1 MYHFYFLFIFM
12 ISSLPWVS
20 NEVILTLIFD
30 HVGIDFASQSFSC
43 LAPSMTSRMC
53 KTVRGWLSFHK
64 NNNKTFF
71 HPFSQNWNFDAE
83 KGQLELLHVGISLHL
98 RYIFFFS
105 SQILFLIISSKFWD
119 GFIRKAAFCLFC
131 FLLFF
136 HRCLQDEQSLLI
148 IYILHYKFDLS
159 TWWSQVQY
167 IVTLPLNSI
176 ILIQNKL

>member
-98 RYIFFFS
+98 RYIFFF
-105 SQILFLIISSKFWD
+105 LH
-119 GFIRKAAFCLFC
+119 RFC
-131 FLLFF
+131 FLLFLPSF
-136 HRCLQDEQSLLI
+136 GMASLGRQPFVCFAFFYFSIDVCRMSRASLLYTFCI
-148 IYILHYKFDLS
+148 INLICLPGGLKCNILSLYL
-159 TWWSQVQY
+159 
-167 IVTLPLNSI
+167 
-176 ILIQNKL
+176 